1 MKYLVATVCL
11 LSITAAW
18 AQYPQGHMMN
28 NLMGNM
34 MGNGM
39 GLWMGNGMGGGMGN
53 GHRGGMGN
61 GMGGG
66 MGGNAQVR
74 YKVYF
79 PDMPFSA

>member
-18 AQYPQGHMMN
+18 AQYPQGNMMN

-34 MGNGM
+34 MGN

-53 GHRGGMGN
+53 GHSG

-74 YKVYF
+74 YKVYC
-79 PDMPFSA
+79 PSMPFSV